1 MTVELAALLI
11 GLTTV
16 LFCSC
21 VYATILHD
29 KLKIFVDF
37 ITIEMMRLEA
47 NAGNVLVTDRETGD
61 TFFCDANEYLDNKSK
76 YELDSSFGIIPVDDE
91 GKDD

>member
-1 MTVELAALLI
+1 MTVELAVLLI
-11 GLTTV
+11 GLATV

-21 VYATILHD
+21 IYTTILND

-47 NAGNVLVTDRETGD
+47 NAGNVLVTDLETGD
-61 TFFCDANEYLDNKSK
+61 TFFCDANEYLENKSK
-76 YELDSSFGIIPVDDE
+76 YKLDSGFNIVSVEEDE
-91 GKDD
+91 NI

>member
-37 ITIEMMRLEA
+37 ITIEMMRFEA

-76 YELDSSFGIIPVDDE
+76 YELDSSFGIISEDKNE
-91 GKDD
+91 K

>member
-76 YELDSSFGIIPVDDE
+76 YELDSSFGIISEDKDE
-91 GKDD
+91 Q

>member
-1 MTVELAALLI
+1 MTVELAVLLI
-11 GLTTV
+11 GLATV

-21 VYATILHD
+21 IYTTILHD

-47 NAGNVLVTDRETGD
+47 NAGNVLVTDLETGD

-76 YELDSSFGIIPVDDE
+76 YEIDSSFGIIPAEEDE
-91 GKDD
+91 NI

>member
-11 GLTTV
+11 GLATV

-37 ITIEMMRLEA
+37 ITIELMRLEA

-76 YELDSSFGIIPVDDE
+76 YELDSSFGIISEDKDE
-91 GKDD
+91 Q